1 MSATTAEREWETPDA
16 LARRFLDSLQKG
28 RVVDALDALAPDA
41 VLTDPPGKAR
51 HGLREIAESLRPY
64 RTPDRLEVDRIE
76 AEGDEVSA
84 LVRVVRK
91 EKKALQRY
99 RANIVVRQGRIAS
112 VRFSPA

>member
-1 MSATTAEREWETPDA
+1 MSATTADHETETPDA

-28 RVVDALDALAPDA
+28 RVVDALEALAPDA
-41 VLTDPPGKAR
+41 VLTEPPGKDR

-64 RTPDRLEVDRIE
+64 RTPDRLAIDQIE
-76 AEGDEVSA
+76 SEGDEVSA

-91 EKKALQRY
+91 EKQALQRY
-99 RANIVVRQGRIAS
+99 RANIVVRRGRIAS

>member
-1 MSATTAEREWETPDA
+1 MSTTTANETETPDA

-51 HGLREIAESLRPY
+51 HGLREIAESLRAY
-64 RTPDRLEVDRIE
+64 RTPDQLEVDRIE
-76 AEGDEVSA
+76 SEGEEVSA

-91 EKKALQRY
+91 EKRALQQY
-99 RANIVVRQGRIAS
+99 RANIVVRRGRIAS